1 MDKNNYSAKI
11 LTTYKNLQAKMK
23 LEHLIIF
30 SIIAIIIIMSSLW
43 IYNILQLNNKN
54 CNNLSKTYKAF
65 PLISSINP
73 SDPLFANYNLRDYYI
88 KTAYNACS
96 AGEFKNDFVNICAL
110 KNVIKQGAR
119 CLDFEIYSI
128 NNKPVIATS
137 TMLDYYT
144 KETYNSIN
152 FSEVIDIISRYA
164 FSGGTCPNP
173 NDPLLL
179 NFRIMSNN
187 KVIYEKMANELYNV
201 LENRL
206 LDKKFSYENG
216 GENLGAM
223 PINLFM
229 GKVII
234 IVDRAN
240 PLYEQTSLDEYVNI
254 SSGSVFMRSYKYN
267 QVKNVQDMNELI
279 EYNKKNMS
287 IVLPDLSKNNNNP
300 SASITMKYGCQ
311 LIGLSFQNFDKNME
325 YYSLLFDEAGYAF
338 ILKPESLRYI
348 PLTIPDPI
356 TQNPELSYKTRN
368 ISEDYYKFNI

>member
-187 KVIYEKMANELYNV
+187 KVIYEEMANELYNV

>member
-30 SIIAIIIIMSSLW
+30 SIIAIIIIISSLW
-43 IYNILQLNNKN
+43 IYNILRLNNKN

-187 KVIYEKMANELYNV
+187 KVIYEEMANELYNV

-206 LDKKFSYENG
+206 LDKKYSYENG

-234 IVDRAN
+234 IVDRTN

-279 EYNKKNMS
+279 EYNKKNMT

-300 SASITMKYGCQ
+300 SSSITMKYGCQ